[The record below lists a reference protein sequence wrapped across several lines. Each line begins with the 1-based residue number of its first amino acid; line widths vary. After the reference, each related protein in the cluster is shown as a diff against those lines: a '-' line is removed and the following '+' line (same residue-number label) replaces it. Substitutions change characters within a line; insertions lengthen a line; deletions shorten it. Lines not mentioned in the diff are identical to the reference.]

1 MRVSALA
8 LVAVLLSGAAHAAA
22 DTTAHVTFANADR
35 YVDATFEWP
44 KSEKNRAK
52 VQDAVSKMF
61 AKLAD
66 KYLAPGQSMTVE
78 VTNIDLAGRL
88 EPMAD
93 DIRVMRSVTWPRM
106 QFAYTI
112 HDNGSVV
119 GSGEAN
125 LSDMNY
131 LNGFNRYM
139 GSDRL
144 RYERQMLTDWFRKT
158 ITQGAT

>member
-1 MRVSALA
+1 MRVPALA
-8 LVAVLLSGAAHAAA
+8 LVAVLLSGAAHAAS
-22 DTTAHVTFANADR
+22 TEVTFTNAEH

-44 KSEKNRAK
+44 KSERNRAK
-52 VQDAVSKMF
+52 VQEAVSKMF
-61 AKLAD
+61 EKLAD

-93 DIRVMRSVTWPRM
+93 DIRVMRSVTWPRLR
-106 QFAYTI
+106 FIYAVRE
-112 HDNGSVV
+112 NGSVV
-119 GSGEAN
+119 KSGEAS

-158 ITQGAT
+158 IAQGAT